1 MRMFAA
7 LCAALLMV
15 TLALG
20 FSVRAQTDSTPSA
33 DGTPDQ
39 RLCATPLAELD
50 GTPSGDVTVMASPE
64 GGSPVALEPCGTPVS
79 SPESDGQQ
87 TDGEGSQ
94 AISLTMVD
102 IAFEPTELTIP
113 AGVDVTIEL
122 KNDGV
127 LPHNFAVPSEGIQS
141 EDFPSGASGSVT
153 INLPAG
159 SYEFICSVPG
169 HADAG
174 MRGTLTV
181 EG

>member
-1 MRMFAA
+1 MRTFAA
-7 LCAALLMV
+7 LCAAILLL

-20 FSVRAQTDSTPSA
+20 FSVRAQTDSTPQS

-39 RLCATPLAELD
+39 RLCATPLAEMD
-50 GTPSGDVTVMASPE
+50 GTPTGDATVLASPAS
-64 GGSPVALEPCGTPVS
+64 GSPVALDPCGTPVS
-79 SPESDGQQ
+79 SPESNQQQ
-87 TDGEGSQ
+87 TDGDGSQ

-102 IAFEPTELTIP
+102 LAFEPTELTIP
-113 AGVDVTIEL
+113 ADVDVTIEL

-141 EDFPSGASGSVT
+141 EDFQSGAAGSIT

-159 SYEFICSVPG
+159 TYEFICSVPG